1 MRVMRL
7 AEAFLALSFAGFGVL
22 CLVSG
27 DFELLWKLSPAS
39 APWRQAIAYSSGAML
54 LAGGLGMLLPRTAR
68 LGTIVVT
75 VNASLWLVLLGV
87 PRVAAHPTLEVTWLA
102 FGQNQIIVTGGWT
115 LLGGFAGRG
124 GMAAAKDSP
133 RARVPRLALVLYALA
148 LPMVGL
154 SHFVYLKLAVAAV
167 PAWLPYRTGFA
178 YLTGAGH
185 IAAGFG
191 ILFGVLRRLAAT
203 AEATMLTIF
212 MLLVWVPAIVA
223 SPATREVW
231 MDFFITAMCAG
242 AAWVIAA
249 ALQGTAWGLA
259 RNGAPRAESSPAPA

>member
-1 MRVMRL
+1 MRVRRL
-7 AEAFLALSFAGFGVL
+7 AEVLFALSFAGFGVL

-27 DFELLWKLSPAS
+27 DFELFWKLSPAS
-39 APWRQAIAYSSGAML
+39 APWRQTIAYSSGVML
-54 LAGGLGMLLPRTAR
+54 LAGGLGMLLPPTAR
-68 LGTIVVT
+68 LGTLIVT
-75 VNASLWLVLLGV
+75 VNASLWLLLLGV

-102 FGQNQIIVTGGWT
+102 FGQNLIIVTGGWT
-115 LLGGFAGRG
+115 LFGSWAGRG
-124 GMAAAKDSP
+124 GMPAAKRP
-133 RARVPRLALVLYALA
+133 IARVPRPALVLYALA

-167 PAWLPYRTGFA
+167 PTWLPYRTGFA

-185 IAAGFG
+185 IAAGLG

-203 AEATMLTIF
+203 AEATMLTLF

-231 MDFFITAMCAG
+231 MDFFITALCAG

-249 ALQGTAWGLA
+249 SLQGTAWGLA
-259 RNGAPRAESSPAPA
+259 RQGAPRAESSPASA